1 MDFLALSNIA
11 FKCFDYSVSYL
22 ELVGTLFGIVS
33 VYWASKTNILT
44 WPSGIINEFCLF
56 FLFYQVQLYA
66 DMLLQ
71 VYFFVVTLYGWR
83 YWKKETA
90 KSAIK
95 RLSTR
100 TRIYISLLIVFCSL
114 ICGYFFSQLHLYIPK
129 YFAEAAAYPYVDS
142 LVMVLSIIATI
153 LLAQKKIET
162 WYLWILVDLICTVL
176 FFKKKIIFLAIEYFL
191 FLGLASYGLFN
202 WKKNQSEN
210 D

>member
-11 FKCFDYSVSYL
+11 FEIFGYSLSYL
-22 ELVGTLFGIVS
+22 ELIGTLFGALS

-44 WPSGIINEFCLF
+44 WPSGIVNEFCLF

-83 YWKKETA
+83 YWKKEPA
-90 KSAIK
+90 KHPIK
-95 RLSTR
+95 RLSAPAR
-100 TRIYISLLIVFCSL
+100 VYISLLIVFSSL
-114 ICGYFFSQLHLYIPK
+114 TCGYFFSQLHLYMPT
-129 YFAEAAAYPYVDS
+129 YFTKAAAYPYVDA
-142 LVMVLSIIATI
+142 LVMVLSIVATI

-210 D
+210 E